1 MGANPVLFGL
11 VLNAGIL
18 LGMALIAAWAPQSL
32 GQATR
37 LRARLFT
44 GVLVAAFGMAVM
56 LAPVEFADGVVFDV
70 RSVVLSL
77 SGLFF
82 GFVPTAIAVSATS
95 LLRWV
100 QGGVGVPY
108 GIAVIVA
115 SGAVGVAWRRWR
127 GESVRGLR
135 PLELYGFG
143 LVVHV
148 VMVAILSTLPAPV
161 LQGFWQQVAGPVL
174 VIYPLA
180 TLIVGRLLVTRF
192 ENEARRDEQVQ
203 REIELRVEAERSEQR
218 YSAALQRL
226 ELLMQHAPAA
236 LAMFDRDLRYTA
248 VSRRYVDDFDLHGRE
263 LIGRFYYDAFPEIPE
278 HSREANR
285 RALAGETVEG
295 EDDGWF
301 VRADGTKMWTRW
313 EVRPWFDDQGEIG
326 GIVLLTE
333 NLTRLVEGR
342 REIEKLSRAVEQSP
356 ESIVITNVDA
366 EIEYVN
372 DAFLQSSGFTRDE
385 VIGQNPRIL
394 NSGETPPATY
404 QEMWATLSEGRA
416 WRGEFINRRKD
427 GSTYVEEATISPVR
441 DVAGEVTHYV
451 AVKDDVTKQRRTE
464 RELEEHRS
472 HLERLVDELANQAAL
487 FESVIKAIP
496 DAVVYTDIERKVVG
510 VNPAFTAILG
520 FNLEDL
526 RDKTTAFFYES
537 EQEYARQ
544 GRIRY
549 NLTAAEAA
557 RPYVVS
563 YRRKDGSTFPG
574 ETLGTAI
581 KSADGTTL
589 GFIGVIRD
597 ITERRKAE
605 AQLREQGEELVRHRD
620 HLEELVD
627 ERTAQLTEAQQLA
640 ESANVAKSVFLAS
653 MSHEIRT
660 PLNAIV
666 GLTHLLLRDDPTRHQ
681 RDRLGKVDHAAQ
693 HLLSIINDVLDVAK
707 IEAGKM
713 VLDDRD
719 FHLSAVLD
727 HVRSIIA
734 ASAEAKGVTV
744 DVDRDHVPFWLRGD
758 AARLRQ
764 ALLNLAG
771 NAVKFTERG
780 TIHVRSDLVEE
791 TDRGL
796 TVRFEVEDTGIG
808 VDADVLPTLF
818 DDFEQGDTP
827 VGGNGGG
834 GHGGTGLGL
843 AITRRLAEL
852 MGGEVGMESTP
863 GVGTRVWFTCKLQ
876 RGRGIMPS
884 GVEENATSEPRP
896 VEANPFAGKTVLLAE
911 DNAINR
917 EVAVELLHGFGLDVE
932 TAGTGREAVERAR
945 RRAYDLILMDVHM
958 PEMNGLDATRSIR
971 SRSANSHVPI
981 LAMTANAFED
991 DRKACYAA
999 GMNDF
1004 VAKPVNPPRL
1014 RSTLTEW
1021 LSRAATVPAEIGS
1034 GARTVDEES
1043 SRPTEAAGNAD
1054 AGEAGSDGAST
1065 RAGAWQWDG
1074 LDAAAGLSVVNGD
1087 EARYLLL
1094 LRRFATTHAEDAHH
1108 LRRDLAAGS
1117 LDAVR
1122 QRAHALHGVAG
1133 TLGAWRLRE
1142 AASELERSLRSGE
1155 TPDPR
1160 AVDKVGEELGELVQR
1175 VSALPDVGADA
1186 PSSETTPVSDI
1197 LSRLRS
1203 LLAED
1208 RPEAAEW
1215 HGAHRATLRQALG
1228 ADAAELEAAIERYDF
1243 IRARD
1248 VLARRGDLGG

>member
-313 EVRPWFDDQGEIG
+313 EVRPWFDDQGKIG

-544 GRIRY
+544 GRLRY

-627 ERTAQLTEAQQLA
+627 ERTEQLTEAQQLA

-666 GLTHLLLRDDPTRHQ
+666 GLTHLLLRDDPTRQQ
-681 RDRLGKVDHAAQ
+681 RDRLDKVDHAAQ

-713 VLDDRD
+713 VLEDRD

-796 TVRFEVEDTGIG
+796 TVRFEVEETGIG

-981 LAMTANAFED
+981 LAMTANAFEA
-991 DRKACYAA
+991 DR
-999 GMNDF
+999 
-1004 VAKPVNPPRL
+1004 
-1014 RSTLTEW
+1014 
-1021 LSRAATVPAEIGS
+1021 
-1034 GARTVDEES
+1034 
-1043 SRPTEAAGNAD
+1043 NAD

-1142 AASELERSLRSGE
+1142 AASELERSLRSGD

-1160 AVDKVGEELGELVQR
+1160 DVDKVGEELGELVQR
-1175 VSALPDVGADA
+1175 VSALPDAGEDA

-1215 HGAHRATLRQALG
+1215 HGAHRATLRKALG
-1228 ADAAELEAAIERYDF
+1228 ADAVELEAAIERYDF